1 MDTLLTTPLH
11 AWHKAQGAKMADFAG
26 WDMPIQYA
34 GILAEH
40 EHTRTK
46 VSLFD
51 ICHMGEFLISG
62 DGATASLAKAVTQ
75 NFETLQPG
83 KCRYGFLLN
92 EQGKIIDDLIT
103 YRLEDESYMLVVNGA
118 RTEVDF
124 AALKARL
131 PENLKIEDVSAKTA
145 KLDLQGPESLDVL
158 ESCFGKN
165 FRHIGYFCFD
175 NDIFEGENVLISR
188 SGYTGELGYELYLP
202 WDKALSLWEKLLQ
215 DERVKPAGLGARDT
229 LRLECGM
236 PLYGHEL
243 DENHTPI
250 EAGFEKMLT
259 SKAPFVGHENIHNVK
274 ESLLALRIEGRR
286 AARAGD
292 KVVLVGGDEADKEVG
307 IITSGSF
314 APSLGYVIAF
324 AWVNAAYAQN
334 TEFAVRA
341 VKTTLPTKVVS
352 LPFYEK
358 GTARIKLENK

>member
-1 MDTLLTTPLH
+1 
-11 AWHKAQGAKMADFAG
+11 MADFAG

-51 ICHMGEFLISG
+51 ICHMGEFLVSG
-62 DGATASLAKAVTQ
+62 EGATEALAKVLTQ
-75 NFETLQPG
+75 NFETLHVG
-83 KCRYGFLLN
+83 KCRYGFILN
-92 EQGKIIDDLIT
+92 DEGKILDDLIA

-118 RTEVDF
+118 RTSVDF
-124 AALKARL
+124 AALKQNL
-131 PENLKIEDVSAKTA
+131 PAQLSLEDVSMKMA
-145 KLDLQGPESLDVL
+145 KLDLQGPESLAVL
-158 ESCFGKN
+158 EACFGKD
-165 FRHIGYFCFD
+165 FHHIGYFCFD
-175 NDIFEGENVLISR
+175 HDTFEDERVLISR

-202 WDKALSLWEKLLQ
+202 WDKALSLWQKLLQ
-215 DERVKPAGLGARDT
+215 NELVKPAGLGARDT

-243 DENHTPI
+243 DDQHTPI

-259 SKAPFVGHENIHNVK
+259 SKAPFIGKEHIHNVK
-274 ESLLALRIEGRR
+274 ESLIALRIEGRR

-292 KVVLVGGDEADKEVG
+292 KVALSGGDEAGKEVG

-324 AWVNAAYAQN
+324 AWVDVNYAQN
-334 TEFAVRA
+334 TEFAIVTA
-341 VKTTLPTKVVS
+341 KTSLPAKAVS

-358 GTARIKLENK
+358 GTARIKLQSK